1 MFTGLIEEIGTIQSA
16 TPLGGGVRIA
26 VAADKIMDGLKI
38 DDSVAIN
45 GVCQTVVAVGGK
57 NFEVEA
63 IEETLRK
70 TTLRHIKPGTKVNL
84 ERALRADGRLGGH
97 IVQGHV
103 DCMGQV
109 QSVIKEKTGINIII
123 RYPAEYKK
131 WLVAQG
137 SICINGVS
145 LTVAKVNGS
154 AFTVSIIPHT
164 WANTI
169 LAAMKP
175 SDDVNLE
182 FDIIGKYVEN
192 LIRPYEKGNTGT
204 SSLEQYI
211 DQPGY

>member
-1 MFTGLIEEIGTIQSA
+1 MFTGLVEEIGVIKSA
-16 TPLGGGVRIA
+16 APLGGGIRIT
-26 VAADKIMDGLKI
+26 VAAEKIMEGLKI

-45 GVCQTVVAVGGK
+45 GVCQTVVTVGGK

-70 TTLRHIKPGTKVNL
+70 TTLRYIKPGTKVNL

-109 QSVIKEKTGINIII
+109 QAITKEKTGINITV
-123 RYPAEYKK
+123 RYPAENKK
-131 WLVAQG
+131 WIVAQG

-145 LTVAKVNGS
+145 LTVARVNGS

-169 LAAMKP
+169 LAGLKA

-192 LIRPYEKGNTGT
+192 LVRPYGLSDSG
-204 SSLEQYI
+204 SSLDQYI